1 MLTDKQL
8 QALGEIYQK
17 RMDEL
22 SAQYLTKMGEHIRDI
37 GRMTPSDV
45 HRLTELRR
53 AGANVQSIQRGIAEA
68 AGKTA
73 REVEELFLKV
83 AEENYKFAEQYYVKG
98 RQIPLRENAELLKL
112 IKAQARQT
120 AAELVNL
127 SRTTIQSE
135 LYRKAIDEAVQA
147 VQSGVADY
155 QSAIRRG
162 IKRAA
167 EQGLRVRYPN
177 SGLTRRLD
185 TAVRQNVLDG
195 ARQLQANVME
205 QTGKE
210 FGADGVEI
218 SAHATCSEDHLFIQ
232 GKQYTMQEFDRLQA
246 TLERPI
252 GQWNCRH
259 VATPILLGIS
269 APAFSEGML
278 SAFKVNSSERIDI
291 EGLIKSRYEWTQEM
305 RKVETAVRYQKDIAI
320 AAKAAGDDTLRRN
333 AQAVINK
340 LDTVYAKIVKAAR
353 ITSERE
359 RMAVSAFRRVK
370 TR

>member
-1 MLTDKQL
+1 MLTEEQL
-8 QALGEIYQK
+8 RRLGEIYQK
-17 RMDEL
+17 RMEEI
-22 SAQYLTKMGEHIRDI
+22 SAQYLQKMGEHIRDI
-37 GRMTPSDV
+37 GKLTPTDV

-53 AGANVQSIQRGIAEA
+53 AGANVESLQRGLAQA
-68 AGKTA
+68 AQKTA
-73 REVEELFLKV
+73 KEVEELFLRV

-127 SRTTIQSE
+127 SRTTIQSAN
-135 LYRKAIDEAVQA
+135 YIKAVDNAIQA

-155 QSAIRRG
+155 KSAIRQTIR
-162 IKRAA
+162 KAS
-167 EQGLRVRYPN
+167 EEGLRVKYQ

-218 SAHATCSEDHLFIQ
+218 SAHATCADDHADIQ
-232 GKQYTMQEFDRLQA
+232 GKQFTNAEFDRLQA

-269 APAFSEGML
+269 APAFSDGML
-278 SAFKVNSSERIDI
+278 SAFKVNSAERIEID
-291 EGLIKSRYEWTQEM
+291 GLVKTRYDWTQEQ
-305 RKVETAVRYQKDIAI
+305 RKLETAVRYQKDIAI
-320 AAKAAGDDTLRRN
+320 AAKAAGDDVLRRA
-333 AQAVINK
+333 AQANINK
-340 LDTVYAKIVKAAR
+340 LDTAYAKIVKAAKV
-353 ITSERE
+353 TSERE

-370 TR
+370 AR

>member
-1 MLTDKQL
+1 MLTDAQL
-8 QALGEIYQK
+8 ERLAAIYQQ

-22 SAQYLTKMGEHIRDI
+22 SAQYLRKMGEHIKAI
-37 GRMTPSDV
+37 GQLSPSDV

-53 AGANVQSIQRGIAEA
+53 AGANVRSIQQGIAEA

-73 REVEELFLKV
+73 REVEELFMKV
-83 AEENYKFAEQYYVKG
+83 AEENYRFAEQYYVKG
-98 RQIPLRENAELLKL
+98 RQIPLKQNVELLKL

-127 SRTTIQSE
+127 SRTTIQSD
-135 LYRKAIDEAVQA
+135 LYRKAVDNAIQA
-147 VQSGVADY
+147 VHSGVADY
-155 QSAIRRG
+155 NSAIRQT
-162 IKRAA
+162 IKKAA
-167 EQGLRVRYPN
+167 EQGLRVKYP

-195 ARQLQANVME
+195 SRQLQANVME

-218 SAHATCSEDHLFIQ
+218 SAHATCADDHLDIQ
-232 GKQYTMQEFDRLQA
+232 GKQFTMQEFDRLQA

-259 VATPILLGIS
+259 VATPILLGIG
-269 APAFSEGML
+269 APAFSDGML
-278 SAFKVNSSERIDI
+278 SGFAAHSRERIEID
-291 EGLIKSRYEWTQEM
+291 GLVKSRYDWTQEM

-320 AAKAAGDDTLRRN
+320 AAKAAGDDVLRRT
-333 AQAVINK
+333 AQANINK
-340 LDTVYAKIVKAAR
+340 LDAAYAKIVRAAKV
-353 ITSERE
+353 TSERE
-359 RMAVSAFRRVK
+359 RMAVSTFRRVK
-370 TR
+370 AR